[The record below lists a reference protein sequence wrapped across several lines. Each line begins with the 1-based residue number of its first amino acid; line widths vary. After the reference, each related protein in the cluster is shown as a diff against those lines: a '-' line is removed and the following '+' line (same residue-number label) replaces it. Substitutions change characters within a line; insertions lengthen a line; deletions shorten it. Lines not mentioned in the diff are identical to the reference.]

1 MNQPFRL
8 SELQEPCVAFTA
20 ADFERML
27 KLGAFANMRAEL
39 VGGALVKMMPALP
52 GHGERNATL
61 VLQLHAT
68 FGGKPLAIATDL
80 AIRIDE
86 LSVRAA
92 DIAVY
97 PKTLEANAVPSGA
110 NILLAV
116 EIADTTVARDL
127 GEKLADYG
135 RAGVAQY
142 WVVDSAARIVHVM
155 GSPKVDGGY
164 VDRQV
169 VRFGDP
175 ISVPWSDAI
184 VILD

>member
-1 MNQPFRL
+1 
-8 SELQEPCVAFTA
+8 
-20 ADFERML
+20 ML
-27 KLGAFANMRAEL
+27 KLGAFADMRAEL

-61 VLQLHAT
+61 VLRLHAT
-68 FGGKPLAIATDL
+68 INGQPLAIATDL

-97 PKTLEANAVPSGA
+97 PKTLQADEVPSGA
-110 NILLAV
+110 DILLAV

-142 WVVDSAARIVHVM
+142 WVVDSAARVVHIM
-155 GSPKVDGGY
+155 ANPKMDGGY
-164 VDRQV
+164 ADRQV
-169 VRFGDP
+169 LRFGDP
-175 ISVPWSDAI
+175 ISVAWSDI
-184 VILD
+184 PVILD